1 MQTRIDGGT
10 RLISYA
16 TSLLCSAVALA
27 MVFGFGSTAAASLHI
42 GAASVSIT
50 PDRPVA
56 VSGQMNTRIA
66 REVQSEVQANA
77 LAMESRDGEEVVE
90 QAVFVAC
97 GLVSISEDVRAR
109 ACEVLGA
116 RIPDFDL
123 GKIVISA
130 THSHTAPVMREGK
143 YEIPDEDVMRP
154 AEYAEFLSLRI
165 ADAAEAAWKARKP
178 ANVGWGMGDAVV
190 GYNRRSFFDDGH
202 AQMYGDI
209 SVDGFRG
216 IEGPEDHGVEV
227 LFFWDESDALIATAI
242 NVVCPA
248 QEVESRRA
256 VNADFWH
263 PVREGLKAKYG
274 DDLVV
279 LGWPGAAGDQSPHIR
294 YRKAAEDRMRRLRGL
309 SRLDE
314 IARRIIRAWEEAYEG
329 ARQDELDDV
338 PFVHIVKRI
347 QLPRRMV
354 TAEEVE
360 NAKAEMAS
368 CPEGPS
374 HARLMIRHQKV
385 LTRYESQQSGEIR
398 PYEMELHALRL
409 GDVAIATNDFEL
421 YTQFG
426 IQMKAKSKA
435 LHTFVIQLAGPGTYV
450 PTPVA
455 VEGGGYSA
463 TVQSNKVGPE
473 GGQVLVNETVT
484 AINAL
489 WPDN

>member
-1 MQTRIDGGT
+1 
-10 RLISYA
+10 
-16 TSLLCSAVALA
+16 
-27 MVFGFGSTAAASLHI
+27 
-42 GAASVSIT
+42 
-50 PDRPVA
+50 
-56 VSGQMNTRIA
+56 
-66 REVQSEVQANA
+66 
-77 LAMESRDGEEVVE
+77 
-90 QAVFVAC
+90 
-97 GLVSISEDVRAR
+97 
-109 ACEVLGA
+109 
-116 RIPDFDL
+116 
-123 GKIVISA
+123 
-130 THSHTAPVMREGK
+130 
-143 YEIPDEDVMRP
+143 
-154 AEYAEFLSLRI
+154 
-165 ADAAEAAWKARKP
+165 
-178 ANVGWGMGDAVV
+178 
-190 GYNRRSFFDDGH
+190 
-202 AQMYGDI
+202 
-209 SVDGFRG
+209 
-216 IEGPEDHGVEV
+216 
-227 LFFWDESDALIATAI
+227 
-242 NVVCPA
+242 
-248 QEVESRRA
+248 
-256 VNADFWH
+256 
-263 PVREGLKAKYG
+263 
-274 DDLVV
+274 
-279 LGWPGAAGDQSPHIR
+279 
-294 YRKAAEDRMRRLRGL
+294 MRRLRGL